1 MKIKLVILIFLLVQT
16 ANYTYSNSLK
26 NIDQLTS
33 FERTTNLI
41 SENSKIIL
49 LGITT
54 HQQPQA
60 IFNYN
65 DTIKI
70 LKLNEFLEEL
80 ELIEI
85 GNAKVVL
92 QSKERK
98 KLEIY
103 LGEETIQLT
112 LDKITTTNTN
122 LSAVSK
128 NTLNTPSKKIPEF
141 QQANEQVSKF
151 LTNSEISTF
160 ETKIIEELTQE
171 PGLSNA
177 GRVGWVMP
185 ESILGHPIEKIHLQP
200 GDLVLNVNGIPVNQ
214 LKKIYEMYK
223 DNSIKKISI
232 ELKRDDSLIMLD
244 IVRP

>member
-1 MKIKLVILIFLLVQT
+1 MKIKIVILIFLLVHI
-16 ANYTYSNSLK
+16 AKYIYSNSLK

-33 FERTTNLI
+33 FDPPTNLI
-41 SENSKIIL
+41 SENVKIIL

-54 HQQPQA
+54 HHQPQA

-65 DTIKI
+65 DTIQV
-70 LKLNEFLEEL
+70 LKLNEFLEGL

-85 GNAKVVL
+85 GNAKAVL
-92 QSKERK
+92 QSHEGK

-122 LSAVSK
+122 LSEVSTDK
-128 NTLNTPSKKIPEF
+128 PSTLSKEIPEF
-141 QQANEQVSKF
+141 QQANEQVIKF
-151 LTNSEISTF
+151 LTNAEISTF

>member
-1 MKIKLVILIFLLVQT
+1 MKIKLVILIFLLVHT
-16 ANYTYSNSLK
+16 AKYTYSNSLE

-33 FERTTNLI
+33 FEPTTNLI

-65 DTIKI
+65 ETIQI

-98 KLEIY
+98 KIEIY

-128 NTLNTPSKKIPEF
+128 NTLNTPSKEIPEF
-141 QQANEQVSKF
+141 QQANEQVNKF
-151 LTNSEISTF
+151 ITNAEISTF

-177 GRVGWVMP
+177 GRVGWIMP
-185 ESILGHPIEKIHLQP
+185 DSILGHPIEKIHLQP

-232 ELKRDDSLIMLD
+232 ELKRDDSLIMID